1 MKIERVNKIANSMKD
16 SEGKVSI
23 NALIE
28 RLNSISFWELLS
40 ECNKIEIP
48 IIQRDYAQGREDEKT
63 SKIRGLFLDS
73 LIKAIGSED
82 SKLELDFVYGD
93 IKNGVFQPLDGQQ
106 RLTTLY
112 LLYWYYA
119 YKTGNLSVNKDKFK
133 KFTYET
139 RISSREFC
147 NELVEKGENLGEG
160 KTIAEKITDAS
171 WFFLSWKKDPTI
183 KAMLVMLKSI
193 ESKLNGKSPD
203 QLIEEWDKLISD
215 NPPITFHF
223 KQLNDIG
230 LTDDIYI
237 KMNARGKQLTDF
249 ENFKADLV
257 GYIKNENIEHENNI
271 KESIAHKLDTAW
283 TDIFWKN
290 KSPKNKIDE
299 IYYAFIN
306 RFLLNCL
313 ITYEEK
319 DKYLYDEKLV
329 EENKL
334 FKYLYGDKGNDINV
348 KYYSFDIYK
357 MEESVIKTGITKL
370 KTVLN
375 RLETLKD
382 EDNINKFFQP
392 NWDENSGFCF
402 IPEYKANDNRDITT
416 LTQPQR
422 VVFYAICCYFEK
434 DNYDELNFKRWMRVV
449 WNIVENANIESI
461 PAMIGAMQLID
472 NLAEYS
478 HDIYNRLKDLDISK
492 YFSKEH
498 REEEKDKHILNE
510 FTYEQ
515 MEEEKEKA
523 RQIVDNM
530 EVIDN
535 NGKTWEEKIIEA
547 EKYAFFKGAIRF
559 LFREG
564 IKDGKGQYK
573 YNWDKFDA
581 RFEKAK
587 EYFDKNGVK
596 EEYKKDAILLRSLI
610 SYFDE
615 WGMFWDMVYD
625 NSIDSWKNLLTNVRW
640 INPINCLFDNDLPNL
655 NNWTSQLPKPNDN
668 QKLVHED
675 LVKSLL
681 LDVLPA
687 GCELHWRNELY
698 VLYPQRAHANWK
710 IYVIGDKRNEVLS
723 DLEKKGI
730 IEVDGWQKVNEL
742 PFYKGWDIHFILI
755 SNNTKYQWD
764 RWNCL
769 KKQQDNGNWEKI
781 KEIKDKTL
789 DDLKE
794 YLENQN

>member
-348 KYYSFDIYK
+348 KYYGFDIYK
-357 MEESVIKTGITKL
+357 TEEPVIKTGIIKL

-382 EDNINKFFQP
+382 KDNINKFFQP

-402 IPEYKANDNRDITT
+402 IPEYKSNNNKEYIPTT

-461 PAMIGAMQLID
+461 PAMIGAMRLID
-472 NLAEYS
+472 KLAEYS
-478 HDIYNRLKDLDISK
+478 HDIYNHLNERDISNDFAK
-492 YFSKEH
+492 
-498 REEEKDKHILNE
+498 
-510 FTYEQ
+510 EQ

-523 RQIVDNM
+523 KKIVDDI
-530 EVIDN
+530 EFN
-535 NGKTWEEKIIEA
+535 NNKGKTWEEKIIEA
-547 EKYAFFKGAIRF
+547 EEYAFFKGAIRF

-581 RFEKAK
+581 RFEKAQK
-587 EYFDKNGVK
+587 YFDKNGVK
-596 EEYKKDAILLRSLI
+596 EEYKKDAILLRVLI
-610 SYFDE
+610 SYFNNIDQFK
-615 WGMFWDMVYD
+615 GQIFD
-625 NSIDSWKNLLTNVRW
+625 NNATSWKSILINGNLIVPLNKFFEIDDTLSIDLKSFNSNITDKDKEQLRY
-640 INPINCLFDNDLPNL
+640 FQNDLCKTPII
-655 NNWTSQLPKPNDN
+655 THFS
-668 QKLVHED
+668 E
-675 LVKSLL
+675 KSS
-681 LDVLPA
+681 
-687 GCELHWRNELY
+687 LHWRYYGKYSVFPYNAKSQRKIF
-698 VLYPQRAHANWK
+698 VLA
-710 IYVIGDKRNEVLS
+710 DKRNEVLS

-730 IEVDGWQKVNEL
+730 IEVDGWQKVNDL
-742 PFYKGWDIHFILI
+742 PFYKGREIYFTSKL
-755 SNNTKYQWD
+755 NGKKYQWFD
-764 RWNCL
+764 CL
-769 KKQQDNGNWEKI
+769 KEKQDNGNWQKI
-781 KEIKDKTL
+781 ENITL

-794 YLENQN
+794 YLENQK

>member
-1 MKIERVNKIANSMKD
+1 MKNNNMQQTT
-16 SEGKVSI
+16 
-23 NALIE
+23 
-28 RLNSISFWELLS
+28 FWKFLQ
-40 ECNKIEIP
+40 NRKIEIP
-48 IIQRDYAQGREDEKT
+48 IIQRDYAQGRIGKEKLRE
-63 SKIRGLFLDS
+63 KFLKD
-73 LIKAIGSED
+73 LKKALDDNEIL
-82 SKLELDFVYGD
+82 KLDFVYGN
-93 IKNGVFQPLDGQQ
+93 IENNCFNPLDGQQ
-106 RLTTLY
+106 RLTTLW
-112 LLYWYYA
+112 LLHWYIA
-119 YKTGNLSVNKDKFK
+119 FKANKLKDNETTFK
-133 KFTYET
+133 NFTYET
-139 RISSREFC
+139 RTSSREFC
-147 NELVEKGENLGEG
+147 NKLCEFSVQNSDENVVNLIENQ
-160 KTIAEKITDAS
+160 T
-171 WFFLSWKKDPTI
+171 WFFSEWKQDPTI
-183 KAMLVMLKSI
+183 QSMLTMLGGTSIMDDKAKDI
-193 ESKLNGKSPD
+193 IDG
-203 QLIEEWDKLISD
+203 IEEVFKNKTTEDFKDYWEILSDENKCPIVFYYLDLLDLKLSD
-215 NPPITFHF
+215 D
-223 KQLNDIG
+223 L
-230 LTDDIYI
+230 YI

-257 GYIKNENIEHENNI
+257 GYIKNENIEHENNP
-271 KESIAHKLDTAW
+271 KESIAHKLDTTW

-290 KSPKNKIDE
+290 ISKNETKNYNIDE

-313 ITYEEK
+313 ITYK
-319 DKYLYDEKLV
+319 DEKNQYIYTADKL
-329 EENKL
+329 EKENKL
-334 FKYLYGDKGNDINV
+334 FKYLYGDRGNDTNV
-348 KYYSFDIYK
+348 KYYGFDIYK
-357 MEESVIKTGITKL
+357 TEEPVIKTGIIKL

-382 EDNINKFFQP
+382 KDNINKFFQP

-402 IPEYKANDNRDITT
+402 IPEYKANDNRDIPYIPTT

-449 WNIVENANIESI
+449 WNIVENANIETI
-461 PAMIGAMQLID
+461 PAMIGAMRLIND
-472 NLAEYS
+472 LAEYS
-478 HDIYNRLKDLDISK
+478 HDIYNHLKGPDISNDFAK
-492 YFSKEH
+492 
-498 REEEKDKHILNE
+498 
-510 FTYEQ
+510 EQ
-515 MEEEKEKA
+515 MKEEKEKA

-587 EYFDKNGVK
+587 EYFVKNGVK

-610 SYFDE
+610 SYFNE

-625 NSIDSWKNLLTNVRW
+625 NSIDSWKNLLTNVSW
-640 INPINCLFDNDLPNL
+640 IKPINCLFDNDLPDL
-655 NNWTSQLPKPNDN
+655 SNWASQLPKPNYN
-668 QKLVHED
+668 QKLDYNLIKHVHED
-675 LVKSLL
+675 FVKSRLL
-681 LDVLPA
+681 EFVHV
-687 GCELHWRNELY
+687 GCKLHWRDMKY
-698 VLYPQRAHANWK
+698 VLYPERASANWK
-710 IYVIGDKRNEVLS
+710 KYVIGDKRNEIFS

-730 IEVDGWQKVNEL
+730 IEVDGWQKVNGL

-769 KKQQDNGNWEKI
+769 KKQQDNENWEKI

>member
-40 ECNKIEIP
+40 ECTKVEIP

-63 SKIRGLFLDS
+63 NKIRELFLDS
-73 LIKAIGSED
+73 LIKAIESED

-106 RLTTLY
+106 RLTTLW
-112 LLYWYYA
+112 LLHWYIA
-119 YKTGNLSVNKDKFK
+119 FKAGTLKVNETTFK

-147 NELVEKGENLGEG
+147 NELVEKADKLGEG
-160 KTIAEKITDAS
+160 ETLSKKITDAS

-183 KAMLVMLKSI
+183 KSMLVMLDAI
-193 ESKLNGKSPD
+193 ESKLNDKSPD
-203 QLIEEWDKLISD
+203 KFKEEWDKLISD

-230 LTDDIYI
+230 LTDDLYI

-257 GYIKNENIEHENNI
+257 GYIKNENIEHEINP
-271 KESIAHKLDTAW
+271 KESIAHKLDTTW

-290 KSPKNKIDE
+290 KSPNNNIDE

-313 ITYEEK
+313 ITYKVEK
-319 DKYLYDEKLV
+319 DKYLYDEILVLV
-329 EENKL
+329 EKNKL
-334 FKYLYGDKGNDINV
+334 FKYLYGDRGNDTNV
-348 KYYSFDIYK
+348 KYYGFDIYK
-357 MEESVIKTGITKL
+357 TEEPVIKTGIIKL

-382 EDNINKFFQP
+382 KDNINKLFQP

-402 IPEYKANDNRDITT
+402 IPEYKSNNNKEYIPTT

-461 PAMIGAMQLID
+461 PAMIGAMRLID
-472 NLAEYS
+472 KLAEYS
-478 HDIYNRLKDLDISK
+478 HDIYNHLNERDISNDFAK
-492 YFSKEH
+492 
-498 REEEKDKHILNE
+498 
-510 FTYEQ
+510 EQ

-523 RQIVDNM
+523 KKIVDDI
-530 EVIDN
+530 EFN
-535 NGKTWEEKIIEA
+535 NNKGKTWEEKIIEA
-547 EKYAFFKGAIRF
+547 EEYAFFKGAIRF
-559 LFREG
+559 LLRDEEG
-564 IKDGKGQYK
+564 K

-581 RFEKAK
+581 RFEKAQK
-587 EYFDKNGVK
+587 YFDKNGVK
-596 EEYKKDAILLRSLI
+596 EEYKKDAILLRVLVSNFNNFAQFSAI
-610 SYFDE
+610 I
-615 WGMFWDMVYD
+615 YD
-625 NSIDSWKNLLTNVRW
+625 NNATSWKSILINDKLIDPLNKFFEIDDALSIDLESFNSNIEGDEKLRY
-640 INPINCLFDNDLPNL
+640 FQNDLCKTPII
-655 NNWTSQLPKPNDN
+655 THFS
-668 QKLVHED
+668 E
-675 LVKSLL
+675 KSS
-681 LDVLPA
+681 
-687 GCELHWRNELY
+687 LHWRYYGKYSVFPYNAKSQRKIF
-698 VLYPQRAHANWK
+698 VLA
-710 IYVIGDKRNEVLS
+710 DKRNEVLS

-730 IEVDGWQKVNEL
+730 IEVDGWQKVNDL
-742 PFYKGWDIHFILI
+742 PFYKGREIYFTSKL
-755 SNNTKYQWD
+755 NGKKYQWD
-764 RWNCL
+764 RWDCL
-769 KKQQDNGNWEKI
+769 KKQKDNGEWEV
-781 KEIKDKTL
+781 IKDKTL
-789 DDLKE
+789 DNFKE
-794 YLENQN
+794 YLENPK

>member
-348 KYYSFDIYK
+348 KYYGFDIYK
-357 MEESVIKTGITKL
+357 TEEPVIKTGIIKL

-382 EDNINKFFQP
+382 KDNINKFFQP

-402 IPEYKANDNRDITT
+402 IPEYKSNNNKEYIPTT

-461 PAMIGAMQLID
+461 PAMIGAMRLID
-472 NLAEYS
+472 KLAEYS
-478 HDIYNRLKDLDISK
+478 HDIYNHLNERDISNDFAK
-492 YFSKEH
+492 
-498 REEEKDKHILNE
+498 
-510 FTYEQ
+510 EQ

-523 RQIVDNM
+523 KKIVDDI
-530 EVIDN
+530 EFN
-535 NGKTWEEKIIEA
+535 NNKGKTWEEKIIEA
-547 EKYAFFKGAIRF
+547 EEYAFFKGAIRF
-559 LFREG
+559 LLRDEEG
-564 IKDGKGQYK
+564 K

-581 RFEKAK
+581 RFEKAQK
-587 EYFDKNGVK
+587 YFDKNGVK
-596 EEYKKDAILLRSLI
+596 EEYKKDAILLRVLI
-610 SYFDE
+610 SYFNNIDQFK
-615 WGMFWDMVYD
+615 GQIFD
-625 NSIDSWKNLLTNVRW
+625 NNATSWKSILINGNLIVPLNKFFEIDDTLSIDLKSFNSNITDKDKEQLRY
-640 INPINCLFDNDLPNL
+640 FQNDLCKTPII
-655 NNWTSQLPKPNDN
+655 THFS
-668 QKLVHED
+668 E
-675 LVKSLL
+675 KSS
-681 LDVLPA
+681 
-687 GCELHWRNELY
+687 LHWRYYGKYSVFPYNAKSQRKIF
-698 VLYPQRAHANWK
+698 VLA
-710 IYVIGDKRNEVLS
+710 DKRNEVLS

-730 IEVDGWQKVNEL
+730 IEVDGWQKVNDL
-742 PFYKGWDIHFILI
+742 PFYKGREIYFTSKL
-755 SNNTKYQWD
+755 NGKKYQWFD
-764 RWNCL
+764 CL
-769 KKQQDNGNWEKI
+769 KEKQDNGNWQKI
-781 KEIKDKTL
+781 ENITL

>member
-63 SKIRGLFLDS
+63 NKIRELFLDS
-73 LIKAIGSED
+73 LIKAIESED

-106 RLTTLY
+106 RLTTLW
-112 LLYWYYA
+112 LLHWYIA
-119 YKTGNLSVNKDKFK
+119 FKAGTLKVNETTFK

-147 NELVEKGENLGEG
+147 NELVEKADKLGEG
-160 KTIAEKITDAS
+160 ETLSKKITDAS

-183 KAMLVMLKSI
+183 KSMLVMLDAI
-193 ESKLNGKSPD
+193 ESKLNDKSPD
-203 QLIEEWDKLISD
+203 KFKEEWDKLISD

-230 LTDDIYI
+230 LTDDLYI

-257 GYIKNENIEHENNI
+257 GYIKNENIEHEINP
-271 KESIAHKLDTAW
+271 KESIAHKLDTTW

-290 KSPKNKIDE
+290 KSPNNNIDE

-313 ITYEEK
+313 ITYKVEK
-319 DKYLYDEKLV
+319 DKYLYDEILVLV
-329 EENKL
+329 EKNKL
-334 FKYLYGDKGNDINV
+334 FKYLYGDRGNDTNV
-348 KYYSFDIYK
+348 KYYGFDIYK
-357 MEESVIKTGITKL
+357 TEEPVIKTGIIKL

-382 EDNINKFFQP
+382 KDNINKLFQP

-402 IPEYKANDNRDITT
+402 IPEYKSNNNKEYIPTT

-461 PAMIGAMQLID
+461 PAMIGAMRLID
-472 NLAEYS
+472 KLAEYS
-478 HDIYNRLKDLDISK
+478 HDIYNHLNERDISNDFAK
-492 YFSKEH
+492 
-498 REEEKDKHILNE
+498 
-510 FTYEQ
+510 EQ

-523 RQIVDNM
+523 KKIVDDI
-530 EVIDN
+530 EFN
-535 NGKTWEEKIIEA
+535 NNKGKTWEEKIIEA
-547 EKYAFFKGAIRF
+547 EEYAFFKGAIRF
-559 LFREG
+559 LLRDEEG
-564 IKDGKGQYK
+564 K

-581 RFEKAK
+581 RFEKAQK
-587 EYFDKNGVK
+587 YFDKNGVK
-596 EEYKKDAILLRSLI
+596 EEYKKDAILLRVLI
-610 SYFDE
+610 SYFNNIDQFK
-615 WGMFWDMVYD
+615 GQIFD
-625 NSIDSWKNLLTNVRW
+625 NNATSWKSILINGNLIVPLNKFFEIDDALSIDLKSFNSNITDKDKEQLRY
-640 INPINCLFDNDLPNL
+640 FQNDLCKTPII
-655 NNWTSQLPKPNDN
+655 THFS
-668 QKLVHED
+668 E
-675 LVKSLL
+675 KSS
-681 LDVLPA
+681 
-687 GCELHWRNELY
+687 LHWRYYGKYSVFPYNAKSQRKIF
-698 VLYPQRAHANWK
+698 VLA
-710 IYVIGDKRNEVLS
+710 DKRNEVLS

-730 IEVDGWQKVNEL
+730 IEVDGWQKVNDL
-742 PFYKGWDIHFILI
+742 PFYKGREIYFTSKL
-755 SNNTKYQWD
+755 NGKKYQWFD
-764 RWNCL
+764 CL
-769 KKQQDNGNWEKI
+769 KEKQDNGNWQKI
-781 KEIKDKTL
+781 ENITL

-794 YLENQN
+794 YLENQK

>member
-40 ECNKIEIP
+40 ECTKIEIP

-63 SKIRGLFLDS
+63 NKIRELFLDS
-73 LIKAIGSED
+73 LIKAIESED

-106 RLTTLY
+106 RLTTLW
-112 LLYWYYA
+112 LLHWYIA
-119 YKTGNLSVNKDKFK
+119 FKAGTLKVNETTFK

-147 NELVEKGENLGEG
+147 NELVEKADKLGEG
-160 KTIAEKITDAS
+160 ETLSKKITDAS

-183 KAMLVMLKSI
+183 KSMLVMLDAI
-193 ESKLNGKSPD
+193 ESKLNDKSPD
-203 QLIEEWDKLISD
+203 KFKEEWDKLISD

-223 KQLNDIG
+223 KELNDIG
-230 LTDDIYI
+230 LTDDLYI

-257 GYIKNENIEHENNI
+257 GYIKNENIEHEINP
-271 KESIAHKLDTAW
+271 KESIAHKLDTTW

-290 KSPKNKIDE
+290 KSPNNNIDE

-313 ITYEEK
+313 ITYKVEK
-319 DKYLYDEKLV
+319 DKYLYDEILVLV
-329 EENKL
+329 EKNKL
-334 FKYLYGDKGNDINV
+334 FKYLYGDRGNDTNV
-348 KYYSFDIYK
+348 KYYGFDIYK
-357 MEESVIKTGITKL
+357 TEEPVIKTGIIKL

-382 EDNINKFFQP
+382 KDNINKLFQP

-402 IPEYKANDNRDITT
+402 IPEYKSNNNKEYIPTT

-461 PAMIGAMQLID
+461 PAMIGAMRLID
-472 NLAEYS
+472 KLAEYS
-478 HDIYNRLKDLDISK
+478 HDIYNHLNERDISNDFAK
-492 YFSKEH
+492 
-498 REEEKDKHILNE
+498 
-510 FTYEQ
+510 EQ

-523 RQIVDNM
+523 KKIVDDI
-530 EVIDN
+530 EFN
-535 NGKTWEEKIIEA
+535 NNKGKTWEEKIIEA
-547 EKYAFFKGAIRF
+547 EEYAFFKGAIRF
-559 LFREG
+559 LLRDEEG
-564 IKDGKGQYK
+564 K

-581 RFEKAK
+581 RFEKAQK
-587 EYFDKNGVK
+587 YFDKNGVK
-596 EEYKKDAILLRSLI
+596 EEYKKDAILLRVLI
-610 SYFDE
+610 SYFNNIDQFK
-615 WGMFWDMVYD
+615 GQIFD
-625 NSIDSWKNLLTNVRW
+625 NNATSWKSILINGNLIVPLNKFFEIDDALSIDLKSFNSNITDKDKEQLRY
-640 INPINCLFDNDLPNL
+640 FQNDLCKTPII
-655 NNWTSQLPKPNDN
+655 THFS
-668 QKLVHED
+668 E
-675 LVKSLL
+675 KSS
-681 LDVLPA
+681 
-687 GCELHWRNELY
+687 LHWRYYGKYSVFPYNAKSQRKIF
-698 VLYPQRAHANWK
+698 VLA
-710 IYVIGDKRNEVLS
+710 DKRNEVLS

-730 IEVDGWQKVNEL
+730 IEVDGWQKVNDL
-742 PFYKGWDIHFILI
+742 PFYKGREIYFTSKL
-755 SNNTKYQWD
+755 NGKKYQWFD
-764 RWNCL
+764 CL
-769 KKQQDNGNWEKI
+769 KEKQDNGNWQKI
-781 KEIKDKTL
+781 ENITL

-794 YLENQN
+794 YLENQK